1 MNQTELLAPVGCE
14 ENFYAAINY
23 GANAVY
29 IGLSDFSARK
39 NASNFSLERLPYFLS
54 YAHIFG
60 VKVYIAVNTL
70 IKNSEL
76 EKYFDVIGQ
85 AYAAGADAFIVQDI
99 FLGRALKKTY
109 PNICLHLSTQA
120 GVNNVIGA
128 KQALAFGFSRVI
140 LARETHI
147 SQIRK
152 ISQII
157 ETEVFVHGALCTCFS
172 GHCYL
177 SSFIGGKSGNRG
189 FCRQPCRKLYSYQ
202 GDGISDTPRYALSL
216 SDLGLYNKVDEL
228 ILSGVKSFK
237 IEGRMRSFE
246 YVCAACDFYSEL
258 LKGSFNKTKL
268 DNLTRTYNR
277 GGYTEGLTFGQNKTL
292 LSDKIQNHC
301 GQIIGKVAAVKGD
314 EITPSLLKCNIKE
327 GDCFKI
333 LYDGKEIGN
342 AVAICKNSK
351 IVIKFR
357 QKAFVGCDLAIT
369 KDVSLIEKYRAYK
382 KSFLIKCDFFAAE
395 NQPMSLTVNG
405 KKYSSDYLPQKA
417 ITSAV
422 TKSEVKDNLRKS
434 DIYPFVVTPT
444 CDLQGSLF
452 IVKKHLNELRSSA
465 YSDYFY
471 SFANKRN
478 VNVKALKNVDIIRDF
493 CEYYDTHNDDEVSV
507 TVISNCF
514 DFNVIPNIQN
524 LVFCPF
530 NYNSSTEFDIFF
542 TQAKKF
548 DGLRK
553 TEKYLYVPPYLN
565 SDDEKI
571 ICERA
576 ALFDGLYCEG
586 AFGLYLA
593 KRLKKKFYGGIELN
607 ITNNLSYSVLKN
619 EGADNVALSK
629 ELSENELKDFKNVN
643 MLALGGIKVM
653 SLIYC
658 PFSKKCIDCKR
669 KDIFFLKD
677 ESRTFR
683 VRRYKL
689 SSCRFEIYNCAY
701 LKTNKKM
708 KNVIFDFNTLNKREI
723 TELLAAYENH
733 NFSVKSLPLTFGN
746 LSKGVD

>member
-39 NASNFSLERLPYFLS
+39 NAGNFSLERLPYFLA

-70 IKNSEL
+70 IKNNEL
-76 EKYFDVIGQ
+76 EKYFNVIGQ

-99 FLGRALKKTY
+99 FLGRALKKAY

-120 GVNNVIGA
+120 GINNVIGA

-147 SQIRK
+147 SEIRK

-177 SSFIGGKSGNRG
+177 SSFIGAKSGNRG

-202 GDGISDTPRYALSL
+202 GEGISDNIRYALSL
-216 SDLGLYNKVDEL
+216 SDLGLYNKVKEL
-228 ILSGVKSFK
+228 ISSGVKSFK

-258 LKGSFNKTKL
+258 LRGTFNRTKL

-277 GGYTEGLTFGQNKTL
+277 GGYTEGLTFGQSKTL
-292 LSDKIQNHC
+292 ISDKIQNHC
-301 GQIIGKVAAVKGD
+301 GQIIGKIAAVKGD
-314 EITPSLLKCNIKE
+314 EIIPSSLKCSISE

-333 LYDGKEIGN
+333 LHDGKEIGN
-342 AVAICKNSK
+342 AVAVCKNNK
-351 IVIKFR
+351 IIIKFR
-357 QKAFVGCDLAIT
+357 QKAFAGCDLSIT
-369 KDVSLIEKYRAYK
+369 KDVSLIEKYGEYQK
-382 KSFLIKCDFFAAE
+382 TFPIKCDFFAAE
-395 NQPMSLTVNG
+395 NQPMILTING
-405 KKYSSDYLPQKA
+405 KQYTSDYLPQKA
-417 ITSAV
+417 INSAV

-434 DIYPFVVTPT
+434 DIYPFAVTPT

-452 IVKKHLNELRSSA
+452 IVKKHLNELRASA

-471 SFANKRN
+471 SFSNKRD
-478 VNVKALKNVDIIRDF
+478 VNIINPKNSDNALNFSD
-493 CEYYDTHNDDEVSV
+493 YYDTHTIGERDI
-507 TVISNCF
+507 TVISHYF
-514 DFNVIPNIQN
+514 DFNVLPNIKS

-530 NYNSSTEFDIFF
+530 DYNSLSEFETFF
-542 TQAKKF
+542 NQAKKF
-548 DGLRK
+548 DETVI
-553 TEKYLYVPPYLN
+553 TEKYLYVPAYLN
-565 SDDEKI
+565 SADEKI

-576 ALFDGLYCEG
+576 TLFDGLYCEG
-586 AFGLYLA
+586 SFGIYLA
-593 KRLKKKFYGGIELN
+593 KRLRKKFYGGIELN
-607 ITNNLSYSVLKN
+607 ITNTFSYAVLQN
-619 EGADNVALSK
+619 EGADNIALSK
-629 ELSENELKDFKNVN
+629 ELSESELNNFKKVN
-643 MLALGGIKVM
+643 ALTLGAIKVM

-658 PFSKKCIDCKR
+658 PFSKKCVDCKR
-669 KDIFFLKD
+669 KDTFFLKD

-689 SSCRFEIYNCAY
+689 SSCRFEIYNCAF
-701 LKTNKKM
+701 LKANKKM
-708 KNVIFDFNTLNKREI
+708 QNEIFDFTSLNKKEI
-723 TELLAAYENH
+723 NELLSMYQSGNV
-733 NFSVKSLPLTFGN
+733 SVKSLPLTFGN
-746 LSKGVD
+746 LSKGVE